1 MQEEVPPYLDNS
13 GSDGSQVVGSE
24 SSDMP
29 IPSTMGLP
37 LEVIAYTARSNP
49 REFGRGSFPG
59 SILASMFFEKSKDLE
74 SANEKIEKLEAKL
87 ESKVEELSQSDKKVT
102 RYSERLRNFKKSEI
116 RIQIFNV
123 VAAAFIGVAVDL
135 YKSGFTS
142 IAYILGAGS
151 LLVLLSPFLDFIL
164 TPKDENEPT

>member
-1 MQEEVPPYLDNS
+1 
-13 GSDGSQVVGSE
+13 
-24 SSDMP
+24 
-29 IPSTMGLP
+29 
-37 LEVIAYTARSNP
+37 
-49 REFGRGSFPG
+49 
-59 SILASMFFEKSKDLE
+59 MFFEKSKDLE